1 MAEIGKDGAVAY
13 SHYDRL
19 SGVDATF
26 LAIEKPNVH
35 MHVGAVALFEAE
47 PLRSGER
54 GLDFERI
61 RTAVGSALQH
71 TPRFL
76 QKLAS
81 VPFLDHPVWV
91 DDRDFLLEYHVRHT
105 SLPHPGN
112 LRQLKRLAGRIMSQ
126 KLDRGKPLWEM
137 WFVEGVEDDRF
148 ALVLK
153 AHHCM
158 VDGISGFDLLVRLL
172 RLDRRKDLE
181 PAGSPITR
189 PAPDG
194 IRLLGDELF
203 RRATFPI
210 AAMKAAA
217 QAILHPRTAVANVK
231 ETLLGLG
238 EVMRAGLTPTSP
250 NPLNPTIGPHRRFDW
265 LKSDLPAI
273 RSARKQL
280 GGTLNDFVLAA
291 ASGAIRRFLT
301 KRGVQVDDLI
311 FRAQIPMSIRTE
323 AERGSPGNRVAM
335 LLADLPLDEPDPRE
349 RLNRVI
355 ETTKKMKRSR
365 QRAGVELLE
374 ELSNRV
380 LTSIFVFFANLAS
393 RQRSFNVVITN
404 VPGPPRPVYLL
415 GAQMLEIYPLVPLA
429 ESQALGIALV
439 SYGDGLHWGFNADW
453 EALPDLHE
461 LVLATCD
468 EIERLCELADA
479 DPETESA
486 QARPA

>member
-1 MAEIGKDGAVAY
+1 
-13 SHYDRL
+13 
-19 SGVDATF
+19 
-26 LAIEKPNVH
+26 
-35 MHVGAVALFEAE
+35 
-47 PLRSGER
+47 
-54 GLDFERI
+54 
-61 RTAVGSALQH
+61 
-71 TPRFL
+71 
-76 QKLAS
+76 
-81 VPFLDHPVWV
+81 
-91 DDRDFLLEYHVRHT
+91 
-105 SLPHPGN
+105 
-112 LRQLKRLAGRIMSQ
+112 
-126 KLDRGKPLWEM
+126 
-137 WFVEGVEDDRF
+137 
-148 ALVLK
+148 
-153 AHHCM
+153 
-158 VDGISGFDLLVRLL
+158 
-172 RLDRRKDLE
+172 
-181 PAGSPITR
+181 
-189 PAPDG
+189 
-194 IRLLGDELF
+194 
-203 RRATFPI
+203 
-210 AAMKAAA
+210 
-217 QAILHPRTAVANVK
+217 
-231 ETLLGLG
+231 
-238 EVMRAGLTPTSP
+238 MRAGLTPTSP
-250 NPLNPTIGPHRRFDW
+250 NPLNPKIGPHRRFDW

-374 ELSNRV
+374 ELSDRV